1 MATLV
6 MPEPNARW
14 SSMTIDRYAALEWA
28 TGVKVVKI
36 GDLWWQ
42 QVRPFFYR
50 PLLPFKKYDLQRTTD
65 GFSRIATFQ
74 HAVEGGQSRNSYLN
88 PLVFEEPRA
97 YDMKK
102 LPYNVQKHI
111 KKALKNNVTVSR
123 IVDEKEFSESAYPC
137 YLSFY
142 ERTKYAFA
150 ASRRHKNGFS
160 RWSHALF
167 QFPETVVLGAFAG
180 RDLLSFEI
188 GCLVEDTFILRT
200 LVNSDKA
207 LKLGASDLLLHSYRI
222 SVREQPNIRTIY
234 EGMLGQRSGIS
245 EFYLVRGARAL
256 ALPAFLHMHPA
267 LLWLIRRTN
276 KNTYERLIG
285 LGNDSPLSYS
295 SRPSDHRQ
303 KAS

>member
-6 MPEPNARW
+6 MPELSPRW
-14 SSMTIDRYAALEWA
+14 SSMTIDRYAALERA
-28 TGVKVVKI
+28 TGSKVVKI

-50 PLLPFKKYDLQRTTD
+50 PLLPFKKYDLQRTTED
-65 GFSRIATFQ
+65 GFSRIAAFQ
-74 HAVEGGQSRNSYLN
+74 HAVEDGQSRNSYLN
-88 PLVFEEPRA
+88 PIVFEEARA

-102 LPYNVQKHI
+102 LPYNAQKHI

-150 ASRRHKNGFS
+150 ASRRHRDGFS
-160 RWSHALF
+160 HWSHALF

-180 RDLLSFEI
+180 RELLSFEI
-188 GCLVEDTFILRT
+188 GCLVEDTFILKT

-207 LKLGASDLLLHSYRI
+207 LKLGAPDLLLHGYRI

-234 EGMLGQRSGIS
+234 DSLLGQRSGIN
-245 EFYLVRGARAL
+245 EFYLVRGARVL

-267 LLWLIRRTN
+267 LLWLTRRTN
-276 KNTYERLIG
+276 KNTYERLLG
-285 LGNDSPLSYS
+285 LGKDSPLLY
-295 SRPSDHRQ
+295 
-303 KAS
+303 